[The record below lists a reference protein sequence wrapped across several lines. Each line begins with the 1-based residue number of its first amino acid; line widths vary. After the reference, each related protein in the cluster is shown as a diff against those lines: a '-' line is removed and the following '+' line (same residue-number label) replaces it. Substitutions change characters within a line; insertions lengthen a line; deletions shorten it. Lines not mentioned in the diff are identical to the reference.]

1 MKFWQKIYLV
11 TLVLFLVFLN
21 GSIILV
27 YQSAY
32 KETIRI
38 EKDKAAKEE
47 QIIANTLSR
56 DLYALHVRNDLND
69 ITLKGLMDTYTDYY
83 SDSKVYFKLWL
94 DKSLIYG
101 IEDDGFGDKIPEGSK
116 NHTSM
121 TIRTYNHQ
129 KYIYV
134 TSVLSKPENDY
145 AMTYMHPI
153 SDSLKMWDSMKKI
166 FLYVSLISS
175 VTLAF
180 ILFIITRRIAQPLEK
195 LSGAARKIAKGDYHN
210 RVEVKGKDE
219 VAILAEDFNNMS
231 VEVENKIEELTKE
244 SESKQRFIDNL
255 AHELRTP
262 LTSIQGFAEYMQNVE
277 VDEELRIRYLGYI
290 MQESGRLQNMTKE
303 LLSLSLLKN
312 EEIIK
317 KDMSLNKVIVDIT
330 DLLQHKMKQK
340 NIVFV
345 LECPEIT
352 ICANENLIQIL
363 LGNLLENAIRAC
375 KDHGRIEL
383 QVTSDQKKVKIQ
395 IRDNGVGISKE
406 NLEHIFEAFYRVD
419 KARSRKEG
427 GAGLGLALC
436 RQIVDIHN
444 GQIMYESKEKKG
456 TCVWLLI
463 PIEDFTT

>member
-83 SDSKVYFKLWL
+83 SDIKVYFKLWL

-101 IEDDGFGDKIPEGSK
+101 VEDDGFGDKISEGSK

-134 TSVLSKPENDY
+134 TSVLSTTENDY

-363 LGNLLENAIRAC
+363 LGNLLENA
-375 KDHGRIEL
+375 
-383 QVTSDQKKVKIQ
+383 
-395 IRDNGVGISKE
+395 
-406 NLEHIFEAFYRVD
+406 
-419 KARSRKEG
+419 
-427 GAGLGLALC
+427 
-436 RQIVDIHN
+436 
-444 GQIMYESKEKKG
+444 
-456 TCVWLLI
+456 
-463 PIEDFTT
+463 